1 MQGFRFLRKLL
12 FLAVILWAAGCGKMP
27 SPGSLR
33 AFAAPGYDRVAAF
46 SDTAAA
52 KEVGKYGMT
61 PVYGQDIADGTYTVK
76 TECSSPFFRI
86 LEAKLTVENGE
97 MTAVLTMSSKSYL
110 FVYMGTAESAAGADL
125 EEYIPLEET
134 DGRHKFT
141 VPVRALNYPIDC
153 AAFSRKREKWY
164 GRKILFNAASLPRE
178 AVSFPVPDYDR
189 IESAIRLYDR
199 EKGTDTKAELY
210 GTGVEETEDL
220 LSLQPEASEGPAAV
234 AMEEE
239 DGDYSIEVDMTGG
252 SGRASVTSP
261 TWLYVKDGRGYAK
274 LLWSSVYYD
283 YMIVGGQ
290 KYLNETT
297 DGSNSTFTIPITALD
312 EPFSVI
318 ADTTAMG
325 DPVEIEYSLTFYA
338 DTVGGKGRVP
348 QEATKTVIY
357 IAVFIMIAGGII
369 NHFVKKRRK

>member
-1 MQGFRFLRKLL
+1 
-12 FLAVILWAAGCGKMP
+12 
-27 SPGSLR
+27 
-33 AFAAPGYDRVAAF
+33 
-46 SDTAAA
+46 
-52 KEVGKYGMT
+52 
-61 PVYGQDIADGTYTVK
+61 
-76 TECSSPFFRI
+76 
-86 LEAKLTVENGE
+86 
-97 MTAVLTMSSKSYL
+97 
-110 FVYMGTAESAAGADL
+110 
-125 EEYIPLEET
+125 
-134 DGRHKFT
+134 
-141 VPVRALNYPIDC
+141 
-153 AAFSRKREKWY
+153 
-164 GRKILFNAASLPRE
+164 
-178 AVSFPVPDYDR
+178 
-189 IESAIRLYDR
+189 
-199 EKGTDTKAELY
+199 
-210 GTGVEETEDL
+210 
-220 LSLQPEASEGPAAV
+220 
-234 AMEEE
+234 MEEE

-261 TWLYVKDGRGYAK
+261 TWLYVKDGKGYAK

-338 DTVGGKGRVP
+338 DSVGGKGRVP

-357 IAVFIMIAGGII
+357 IAVFIMIAGGIL